1 MTLRSAKRILILD
14 PSSDIWRVEMIATPK
29 TDADL
34 IKRLQ
39 ESASKPIKKE
49 ELDRQRASY
58 VFGNLPSDSTITR
71 ESVEKRIKMNEGA

>member
-1 MTLRSAKRILILD
+1 
-14 PSSDIWRVEMIATPK
+14 MIATPK